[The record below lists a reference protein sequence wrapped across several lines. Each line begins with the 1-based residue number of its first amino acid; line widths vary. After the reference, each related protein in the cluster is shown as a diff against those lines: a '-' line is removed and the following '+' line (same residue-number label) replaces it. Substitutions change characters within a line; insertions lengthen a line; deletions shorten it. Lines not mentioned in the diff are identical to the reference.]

1 MNVIILGREVD
12 FRPWHPRDG
21 KVFRRP
27 YAFDCET
34 TRIDE
39 ARPWLTPAYV
49 LGAACDGRRG
59 YFVPRQH
66 AAAFFAAHAHI
77 PVVLH
82 HAVFDLAV
90 LHLLA
95 PELDIYRRVDE

>member
-1 MNVIILGREVD
+1 MLVTILGRELP
-12 FRPWHPRDG
+12 FHPWRPKDG
-21 KVFRRP
+21 VVCDRS

-59 YFVPRQH
+59 CFVTR
-66 AAAFFAAHAHI
+66 
-77 PVVLH
+77 
-82 HAVFDLAV
+82 
-90 LHLLA
+90 
-95 PELDIYRRVDE
+95 